1 MTQKRQIHLSAYLVG
16 TGIHVASWRLPEAKR
31 SASIDLEY
39 YKKLAQTAERGK
51 FDIAFIADSLAV
63 NENSH
68 PNILNRFEPTTL
80 LAALAGATSK
90 IGLVATASTTYHE
103 PYNLA
108 RLFAS
113 VDHISGGR
121 AGWNMVTTGDATGET
136 GRNFSREAHVD
147 HDERYLRAEE
157 FIDVVQGLWD
167 SWEDDAFVQ
176 DKESGVYFEP
186 QKMHRLNYK
195 GRYYS
200 VQGPLNIGRSRQG
213 QPVIV
218 QAGASEPGQR
228 LAARTAEV
236 VFSHVKDFAKAREF
250 YKSLKGKLAAY
261 GRTPDQLHILQ
272 GISPIVADTKEEAEA
287 IQRRLDDLLL
297 PEQGLRFLSGYLG
310 KVDFSKYTLDTPA
323 AEVEFPHDNGIQS
336 HFERMT
342 ELIRKE
348 NPTLREL
355 YALLEGGVNRELV
368 GTPGQVANV
377 LEKWFTEGAADGFM
391 FVAPILPEGLE
402 DFVDKV
408 IPILQE
414 RGLYRHDYEGD
425 TLREHLGLAR
435 PANRFAAKARVGQ
448 LTRAES

>member
-1 MTQKRQIHLSAYLVG
+1 MTKRQIHLSAYLVG
-16 TGIHVASWRLPEAKR
+16 TGIHVASWRLPSAQKN
-31 SASIDLEY
+31 ASIDLEF
-39 YKKLAQTAERGK
+39 YKRLAQTAERGK

-63 NENSH
+63 NEDSH

-136 GRNFSREAHVD
+136 GRNFSREAHVEHD
-147 HDERYLRAEE
+147 HRYERAEE

-176 DKESGVYFEP
+176 DKETGVFFDP
-186 QKMHRLNYK
+186 AKMHRLHYK
-195 GRYYS
+195 GKYYS
-200 VQGPLNIGRSRQG
+200 VQGPLNICRSKQG

-236 VFSHVKDFAKAREF
+236 VFSHVKDFSRAKAF
-250 YKSLKGKLAAY
+250 YQSLKSRLPAY
-261 GRTPDQLHILQ
+261 GRTSDELHILQ
-272 GISPIVADTKEEAEA
+272 GISPIIADTQEEADA
-287 IQRRLDDLLL
+287 IHRQLQNLLL

-323 AEVEFPHDNGIQS
+323 AEVDFPKDNGIQS
-336 HFERMT
+336 HFEWMT
-342 ELIRKE
+342 ELIRKK

-355 YALLEGGVNRELV
+355 YTLLEGAANRELI
-368 GTPGQVANV
+368 GTPEQIADV

-391 FVAPILPEGLE
+391 FIAPILPQGLE
-402 DFVDKV
+402 AFVDKV
-408 IPILQE
+408 IPILQG
-414 RGLYRHDYEGD
+414 RGLYRLDYEGD
-425 TLREHLGLAR
+425 TLRDHLGLR
-435 PANRFAAKARVGQ
+435 KPENRFVKPKRP
-448 LTRAES
+448 LTQVNI

>member
-1 MTQKRQIHLSAYLVG
+1 MPQKRQIHLSAYLVG
-16 TGIHVASWRLPEAKR
+16 TGIHVASWRLPEARKN
-31 SASIDLEY
+31 ASIDIEY
-39 YKKLAQTAERGK
+39 YKYLAQTAERGK

-63 NENSH
+63 NEDSH

-90 IGLVATASTTYHE
+90 IGLVATASTTYYE

-113 VDHISGGR
+113 VDHISNGR

-136 GRNFSREAHVD
+136 GRNFSRNNHLEHD
-147 HDERYLRAEE
+147 HRYEWAEE

-176 DKESGVYFEP
+176 DKETGVFFDP
-186 QKMHRLNYK
+186 NKLHRLHYK
-195 GRYYS
+195 GTYYS

-236 VFSHVKDFAKAREF
+236 VFSHVKDFERAKAF
-250 YKSLKGKLAAY
+250 YRSLKSKLADY

-287 IQRRLDDLLL
+287 IHRRLHDLLL

-310 KVDFSKYTLDTPA
+310 KVDFSKYSLDTPA
-323 AEVEFPHDNGIQS
+323 KEVEFPQDNGIQS
-336 HFERMT
+336 HFEWMT
-342 ELIRKE
+342 DLIRQK

-355 YALLEGGVNRELV
+355 YALLEGGPNRELI
-368 GTPGQVANV
+368 GTPEQIADV
-377 LEKWFTEGAADGFM
+377 LEKWFTQGAADGFM
-391 FVAPILPEGLE
+391 FIAPVLPQGLE
-402 DFVDKV
+402 AFVDKV
-408 IPILQE
+408 IPLLQE

-425 TLREHLGLAR
+425 TLREHLGLEK
-435 PANRFAAKARVGQ
+435 PYNRLAVRS
-448 LTRAES
+448 RALSKVES

>member
-16 TGIHVASWRLPEAKR
+16 TGIHVASWRLPGAKR
-31 SASIDLEY
+31 NASIDLEF
-39 YKKLAQTAERGK
+39 YKHLAQTAERGK

-80 LAALAGATSK
+80 LSALAGATSK
-90 IGLVATASTTYHE
+90 IGLVGTASTTYHE

-108 RLFAS
+108 RLFGS
-113 VDHISGGR
+113 LDQISNGR
-121 AGWNMVTTGDATGET
+121 AGWNLVTTGDATGET
-136 GRNFSREAHVD
+136 GRNFSREDHVE
-147 HDERYLRAEE
+147 HDERYKLAEE

-176 DKESGVYFEP
+176 DKETGVFFDP
-186 QKMHRLNYK
+186 QKLHRPNYK
-195 GRYYS
+195 GKYYS

-236 VFSHVKDFAKAREF
+236 VFSHVKDFEKAKEF
-250 YKSLKGKLAAY
+250 YSSLKGKLADY

-272 GISPIVADTKEEAEA
+272 GISPIVADTQEEAEA
-287 IQRRLDDLLL
+287 IYRRLHELLV

-323 AEVEFPHDNGIQS
+323 AEVEFPPDNGIQS

-342 ELIRKE
+342 ELIQKK

-355 YALLEGGVNRELV
+355 YALLEGSVNRELI
-368 GTPGQVANV
+368 GTPQQVADV
-377 LEKWFTEGAADGFM
+377 LEKWFTQGAADGFM
-391 FVAPILPEGLE
+391 FIAPILPQGLE

-408 IPILQE
+408 VPILQE
-414 RGLYRHDYEGD
+414 RGLYRLDYEGD
-425 TLREHLGLAR
+425 TLRDHLGLR
-435 PANRFAAKARVGQ
+435 KPQNRFAAGRRL
-448 LTRAES
+448 LTNVES

>member
-1 MTQKRQIHLSAYLVG
+1 MTQKRQIHFSAYLVG
-16 TGIHVASWRLPEAKR
+16 TGIHVASWRLPSAQR
-31 SASIDLEY
+31 NASIDLEF
-39 YKKLAQTAERGK
+39 YKQMAKTAERGK

-63 NENSH
+63 NESSH

-80 LAALAGATSK
+80 LAALAGTTSK

-113 VDHISGGR
+113 VDQISNGR

-136 GRNFSREAHVD
+136 GRNFSRHTHVE
-147 HDERYLRAEE
+147 HDERYKQAEE

-176 DKESGVYFEP
+176 DKESGVYFDP
-186 QKMHRLNYK
+186 KKMHRLNYK
-195 GRYYS
+195 GSYYS

-236 VFSHVKDFAKAREF
+236 VFSHVKDFEKAKEF
-250 YKSLKGKLAAY
+250 YKSLKGKLADY

-287 IQRRLDDLLL
+287 INRHLHDLLL

-310 KVDFSKYTLDTPA
+310 KVDFSNYTLDTPA
-323 AEVEFPHDNGIQS
+323 SEVEFPQDNGIQS

-342 ELIRKE
+342 ELIQKE

-368 GTPGQVANV
+368 GTPEQIADV
-377 LEKWFTEGAADGFM
+377 LEKWFTQGAADGFM
-391 FVAPILPEGLE
+391 FVAPILPQGLD

-408 IPILQE
+408 VPILQE
-414 RGLYRHDYEGD
+414 RGLYRLDYEGD
-425 TLREHLGLAR
+425 TLRDHLGLHK
-435 PANRFAAKARVGQ
+435 PANRFVANTPF
-448 LTRAES
+448 LTNVES

>member
-1 MTQKRQIHLSAYLVG
+1 MTKRQIHLSAYLVG
-16 TGIHVASWRLPEAKR
+16 TGIHVASWRLPAAPKN
-31 SASIDLEY
+31 ASIDLEY
-39 YKKLAQTAERGK
+39 YKRLAQTAERGK

-63 NENSH
+63 NEDSH

-136 GRNFSREAHVD
+136 GRNFSREAHVEHD
-147 HDERYLRAEE
+147 HRYERAEE

-176 DKESGVYFEP
+176 DKETGVFFDP
-186 QKMHRLNYK
+186 TKMHRLDYK
-195 GRYYS
+195 GKYYS
-200 VQGPLNIGRSRQG
+200 VQGPLNIGRSKQG

-236 VFSHVKDFAKAREF
+236 VFSHVKDFARAKAF
-250 YKSLKGKLAAY
+250 YQSLKSRLPAY
-261 GRTPDQLHILQ
+261 GRTPDELHILQ
-272 GISPIVADTKEEAEA
+272 GISPIIADTQEEADA
-287 IQRRLDDLLL
+287 IHRQLQDLLL

-310 KVDFSKYTLDTPA
+310 KVDFRKYTLDTPA
-323 AEVEFPHDNGIQS
+323 AEVDFPKDNGIQS
-336 HFERMT
+336 HFEWMT
-342 ELIRKE
+342 ELIRKK

-355 YALLEGGVNRELV
+355 YTLLEGGANRELI
-368 GTPGQVANV
+368 GTPVQIANV

-391 FVAPILPEGLE
+391 FIAPILPQGLE
-402 DFVDKV
+402 AFVDKV
-408 IPILQE
+408 IPILQD
-414 RGLYRHDYEGD
+414 RGLYRKDYEGD
-425 TLREHLGLAR
+425 TLRDHLGLR
-435 PANRFAAKARVGQ
+435 KPENRFARQSLPWTQ
-448 LTRAES
+448 LTQG